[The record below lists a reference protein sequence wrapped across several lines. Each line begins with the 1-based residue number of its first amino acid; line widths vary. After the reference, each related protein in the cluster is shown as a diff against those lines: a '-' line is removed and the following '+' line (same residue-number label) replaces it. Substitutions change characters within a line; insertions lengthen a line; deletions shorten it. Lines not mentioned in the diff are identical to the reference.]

1 MEFWNFIRN
10 IFGGNNSDKFNKRF
24 ADCEDNYNGDNFGNS
39 IWQIDVYDNPR
50 YFGRNNH
57 FNIFSDPLQI
67 TRYFESQIENIM
79 MNFIYGFH
87 NEDNDA
93 NTNIFLFGP
102 SNAPSQRE
110 NLRDKMLKPN
120 NNQTGLKLDTD
131 LDGKITVDNFSNI
144 WDEHDKSKF
153 EISRPRI
160 FGKSMRKE
168 YIRKADGTIE
178 QKQII
183 KDYEGNEETMISQ
196 QIGDKIHTIVTKIDK
211 NGVEIKTEEFCD
223 VNECDLFGKKK
234 LSTNENSNFLDS
246 DLNFFS
252 WDKFFKPNPKL

>member
-1 MEFWNFIRN
+1 MKKNFVN
-10 IFGGNNSDKFNKRF
+10 FNR
-24 ADCEDNYNGDNFGNS
+24 
-39 IWQIDVYDNPR
+39 
-50 YFGRNNH
+50 
-57 FNIFSDPLQI
+57 
-67 TRYFESQIENIM
+67 
-79 MNFIYGFH
+79 
-87 NEDNDA
+87 
-93 NTNIFLFGP
+93 
-102 SNAPSQRE
+102 
-110 NLRDKMLKPN
+110 
-120 NNQTGLKLDTD
+120 
-131 LDGKITVDNFSNI
+131 ITVDNFSNI

-223 VNECDLFGKKK
+223 VNECK
-234 LSTNENSNFLDS
+234 
-246 DLNFFS
+246 
-252 WDKFFKPNPKL
+252 